1 MAAPPRGDISQIY
14 ERNQEAT
21 VYVGNLDSRTDEEL
35 LWEIFTQGGPVKN
48 VHIPRDKITGMHSN
62 YGFVEFQLESDADY
76 ALKIFN
82 MVKVYGKPMR
92 CNKAAQDKRTLEVGA
107 NLFVGNLDPDV
118 DEALLYDTMSAFGNV
133 LSTKVMRDPE
143 TGEHRG
149 FGFVAFDAFE
159 SSDAAL
165 AAMNGQF
172 LCDRPIHVS
181 YAYKKDTKGE
191 RHGSAAERLIAG
203 SRQTLVKD
211 QQQQQVMATVMS
223 SMMNSMLPPQAMPGF
238 LPAAA
243 LQPRVPSPL
252 DPTSSGAPM
261 QPTLLPVPRGGLDVT
276 SQPLPV
282 PLLQQP
288 GGLQSSLGS
297 SDVTGSLLMAPP
309 PPPSRIVYPPP
320 QFHSAG
326 AGPPTLLP
334 PGMPM
339 PPPFRVPPPLHTPLL
354 VAPSIPPAPRS

>member
-1 MAAPPRGDISQIY
+1 MTSSLRGDINQIY

-82 MVKVYGKPMR
+82 MVKVYSKPLR

-118 DEALLYDTMSAFGNV
+118 DEPLLYDTMSAFGNV
-133 LSTKVMRDPE
+133 LSTKVMRDTE

-223 SMMNSMLPPQAMPGF
+223 SMMNSMMAPQAVTGYQRSTNMALPPSF
-238 LPAAA
+238 DTN
-243 LQPRVPSPL
+243 VI
-252 DPTSSGAPM
+252 PM
-261 QPTLLPVPRGGLDVT
+261 QPNVMSGMMARRAYEMPPNQY
-276 SQPLPV
+276 SM
-282 PLLQQP
+282 LQQMNLHQP
-288 GGLQSSLGS
+288 ASL
-297 SDVTGSLLMAPP
+297 DLNNALLMNPSTP
-309 PPPSRIVYPPP
+309 SCQMMYPPS
-320 QFHSAG
+320 Q
-326 AGPPTLLP
+326 LP
-334 PGMPM
+334 PVMNSPDLPAGMPL
-339 PPPFRVPPPLHTPLL
+339 PPPFRHPRPMYPPVYMNPTVPPSPH
-354 VAPSIPPAPRS
+354 I